1 MELIKIYQ
9 GNLIDAR
16 ELHQFLDSKQD
27 FSNWITNRIKKYGF
41 EDGKDFSINLLKS
54 QGGRPSKEYYLTLN
68 MAKELAMVENNPKG
82 REARRYF
89 IEAEKTLSELKQ
101 NKRLEAFLKL
111 ETTKDKLHQNVVKL
125 GGNKADYIQIDTSGS
140 KVFFN
145 GQVIKDE
152 VLNTLAL
159 KARDFA
165 TEITNDILSKDK
177 NILEDVEDINKEQ
190 HGAVRNFL
198 IDQTGQKPEDLPR
211 EKDIKKLGE

>member
-16 ELHQFLDSKQD
+16 ELHSFLGSKQK
-27 FSNWITNRIKKYGF
+27 FSDWIKNRIRKYDF
-41 EDGKDFSINLLKS
+41 VENKDFFTSHKIMIRENSAK
-54 QGGRPSKEYYLTLN
+54 QGASKSKEYFVTLT
-68 MAKELAMVENNPKG
+68 MAKELAMVENNDKG
-82 REARRYF
+82 KEARRYF
-89 IEAEKTLSELKQ
+89 IKAEETLSELKQ

-125 GGNKADYIQIDTSGS
+125 GGNKADYIQIDTAGS

-177 NILEDVEDINKEQ
+177 NILGIPTYSSENENK
-190 HGAVRNFL
+190 VMLSRVVDNTLSIRFFP
-198 IDQTGQKPEDLPR
+198 IS
-211 EKDIKKLGE
+211 